1 MKRVDPTIRRVL
13 SILITGIV
21 FGWSYGA
28 SSAGKSSHTVTIRIK
43 RINKITLKEGNS
55 TDTLQWDT
63 DLQNKKITVS
73 SYPMSESPG
82 IRVQAVHCEG
92 GIPNGLVSV
101 IDVDQDFVT
110 PLSRNRGHC
119 GLNYYLSKSYDHE
132 QKNGEPPRITYTI
145 TDR

>member
-1 MKRVDPTIRRVL
+1 MKRVDTMIRIVL
-13 SILITGIV
+13 SFLITGIV
-21 FGWSYGA
+21 FGWAYGA
-28 SSAGKSSHTVTIRIK
+28 SSDGKSSHTVTIRIE

-55 TDTLQWDT
+55 ADTLQWDT

-73 SYPMSESPG
+73 SYLMSESSG

-110 PLSRNRGHC
+110 PLSRNQGHC
-119 GLNYYLSKSYDHE
+119 GLNYSLSKSYDHE
-132 QKNGEPPRITYTI
+132 HKEGELLRISYTI